1 MQILGLAFRELS
13 TALGCT
19 PDEVAYIGDDPE
31 VDAIAATNSGFF
43 GIWLNRNNQER
54 PIEVKTEI
62 RSLTTVKSFLNN

>member
-54 PIEVKTEI
+54 PMKVKTEI
-62 RSLTTVKSFLNN
+62 RSLSTIESFLNN